1 MAVKLYAMT
10 CGWISGDLGI
20 FLDGEKGQ
28 VKIPVPSYLI
38 EHSKGRVLFD
48 TGMHPAIQKDLRS
61 RVGKRADVFTVEFR
75 PGEEIKG
82 RLASLGI
89 DPSSIKF
96 IINSH
101 LHWDHTGGNELI
113 PNATVVIQK
122 REWEA
127 GKVPELIEANSFDP
141 KDYDLGHRL
150 LQVDG
155 EHDLFGDGTVVA
167 IPSYG
172 HTPGHQSLKVQ
183 LASGPIVL
191 TADACYMRKTL
202 EDLHLPQILH
212 NAEQMRAS
220 LMTFRKLQ
228 AAGAR
233 IFYGHDPVF
242 WREVPQAP
250 LLIS

>member
-1 MAVKLYAMT
+1 MTVKLYAMT
-10 CGWISGDLGI
+10 CGWIAGDLGI
-20 FLDGEKGQ
+20 FLNGEKGQ

-38 EHSKGRVLFD
+38 EHPKGRVLFD
-48 TGMHPAIQKDLRS
+48 TGMHPAIQKDFRS

-82 RLASLGI
+82 RLATLGI
-89 DPSSIKF
+89 EPGSISF

-141 KDYDLGHRL
+141 KDYNLGHRL

-183 LASGPIVL
+183 LASGSIVL
-191 TADACYMRKTL
+191 TAD
-202 EDLHLPQILH
+202 
-212 NAEQMRAS
+212 
-220 LMTFRKLQ
+220 
-228 AAGAR
+228 
-233 IFYGHDPVF
+233 
-242 WREVPQAP
+242 
-250 LLIS
+250 